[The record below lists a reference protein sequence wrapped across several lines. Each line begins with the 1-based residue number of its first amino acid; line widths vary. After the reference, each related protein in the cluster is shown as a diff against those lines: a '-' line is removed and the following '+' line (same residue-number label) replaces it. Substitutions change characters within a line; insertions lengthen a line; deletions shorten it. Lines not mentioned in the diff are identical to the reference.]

1 MSEAVIDKL
10 QAQLKELVDDV
21 NHTSAS
27 TRNGWVFFLA
37 IQAYLFV
44 ALAGLTHRD
53 LLLDTPVPLPLL
65 QVPIS
70 LKGFFLF
77 APFILVLIHMGI
89 LLQHVML
96 ARQARELHARATKFE
111 GPNLFRESRIRFHVH
126 PYSFTQLIAGGH
138 RSKLFAF
145 FLSLLN
151 WVSLGILPV
160 LLLLDFQV
168 TFLPYHDLAL
178 TWAHRFYLIADI
190 VLLAIFIIFMRYPT
204 FGFVRGFGRTLV
216 DMPVSALICGIL
228 CAGALF
234 FSLSVATIPQERMDR
249 AMTSVWPVA
258 IPDPREDGGAAP
270 RQAFVLTGWL
280 FDGGID
286 MLSGR
291 PLSLFARNLMVA
303 DADLV
308 KDSAVAAG
316 EVSLNLRTR
325 DLRYAVLDRSDLHQA
340 DLTGANLSG
349 ASLREVNLADVRA
362 PRASFRGAD
371 LRLAEVAPHG
381 GATGGGFTPVDMRGA
396 DFRGANL
403 AGLELRTVNL
413 TGVLFEGA
421 NLTGA
426 QAHPE
431 TVAEATK
438 QGAKF

>member
-77 APFILVLIHMGI
+77 GPFILVLIHMGI

-138 RSKLFAF
+138 RSRLFAF

-160 LLLLDFQV
+160 LLLIDFQI
-168 TFLPYHDLAL
+168 TFLPYHDLTL
-178 TWAHRFYLIADI
+178 TWAHRLYLVADI
-190 VLLAIFIIFMRYPT
+190 VLLTIFVIFMRYPT
-204 FGFVRGFGRTLV
+204 LGFVRGFGRTLIET
-216 DMPVSALICGIL
+216 PVSALICGIL
-228 CAGALF
+228 CVGALF

-249 AMTSVWPVA
+249 AMTSLWPAA
-258 IPDPREDGGAAP
+258 IPDHREDGGTP

-291 PLSLFARNLMVA
+291 AKSPFTRNLIVA

-308 KDSAVAAG
+308 RDSAAAQG
-316 EVSLNLRTR
+316 EVSLSLRTR

-362 PRASFRGAD
+362 PRAIFRGAD
-371 LRLAEVAPHG
+371 LRHAEIAPRG
-381 GATGGGFTPVDMRGA
+381 GATGGGFIPVDMRGA
-396 DFRGANL
+396 DLRGANL

-413 TGVLFEGA
+413 TGALFEGA